1 MAPCARVTG
10 HTGGHLLNIAII
22 DRPANTDYPGICRVP
37 HVPLFGHGSQPSQC
51 EPPASVCRTAGATPP
66 RYTIPMHMHAAPA
79 SPGAGRT
86 QSVLRFSLVAT
97 LAYVVV
103 TFVFGLRAHSLALLS
118 EAGHNAS
125 DFLALLLSFAAV
137 YFQTRPAS
145 DSKTFGYQR
154 AGVLAAF
161 INASTLIAISLWIAV
176 EAFHRLSAPVAVQ
189 PRLMMYVAAAGVL
202 MNGVIAA
209 LLWGVARDV
218 NMRSAFIHMAGDTLS
233 TAAVI
238 AGGAGILLTGQNWID
253 PVLSLLIAALILWSS
268 IGIVR
273 ETLNILLEGTPRGC
287 TLPDIRAAMEAVEG
301 VLDVH
306 DLHVWSLGSQ
316 SRALACHVTINDIPP
331 SESAC
336 ILLNL
341 KHILKDHFDIC
352 HSTIQFEHTGCPET
366 DGCVVPIEEMAST
379 ASGHGQHHHHGHSH

>member
-1 MAPCARVTG
+1 
-10 HTGGHLLNIAII
+10 
-22 DRPANTDYPGICRVP
+22 
-37 HVPLFGHGSQPSQC
+37 
-51 EPPASVCRTAGATPP
+51 
-66 RYTIPMHMHAAPA
+66 MHMHAAPS

-103 TFVFGLRAHSLALLS
+103 TFVAGLRAHSLALLS
-118 EAGHNAS
+118 EAGHNVS

-161 INASTLIAISLWIAV
+161 INAATLIVISLWIAF

-189 PRLMMYVAAAGVL
+189 PKLMMYVAAAGVL

-238 AGGAGILLTGQNWID
+238 AGGAGILFTGQNWID

-273 ETLNILLEGTPRGC
+273 ETLNILLEGTPRGVS
-287 TLPDIRAAMEAVEG
+287 LPAIRTGMEEVEG
-301 VLDVH
+301 VLNVH

-316 SRALACHVTINDIPP
+316 SHALASHITIAEMPM
-331 SESAC
+331 SECSS
-336 ILLNL
+336 ILSGINCALRDRFQI
-341 KHILKDHFDIC
+341 HHT
-352 HSTIQFEHTGCPET
+352 TIQFETVGCET
-366 DGCVVPIEEMAST
+366 THGCSAPPMLEAVGAHS
-379 ASGHGQHHHHGHSH
+379 HHGHSHHGHSH